1 MDLDTLPLFS
11 QINLKRKAHLRNSK
25 QLINIK
31 NCFHLLIWRGK
42 LLFRFNDG
50 KPVPYLIEKR
60 TKFINKLS
68 NYIFLG
74 EFENKNIILWDMS
87 DSREVLGN
95 TEQIGS
101 FSDGEKNYHPD
112 LPKGTYFCD
121 LRNLLP
127 LLNTKYANLC
137 ATAKGIYEWHKRV
150 NFCQSCGGKLSSE
163 KAGWEKVCQKCNFKQ
178 FPRIDP
184 VVIMLITKG
193 NDILLGRSH
202 GWPEKMYSCLAGFIE
217 PGETIEAAAERE
229 AMEES
234 GIKIK
239 NVKYITSQPWP
250 FPASLMMGCTGEAQN
265 RTIHIDKDELDDVI
279 WVSKEAVFRAL
290 NGLDKSI
297 FMARRGAIARYL
309 IEKWVAGLI

>member
-1 MDLDTLPLFS
+1 M
-11 QINLKRKAHLRNSK
+11 
-25 QLINIK
+25 
-31 NCFHLLIWRGK
+31 
-42 LLFRFNDG
+42 
-50 KPVPYLIEKR
+50 EM
-60 TKFINKLS
+60 LS

-74 EFENKNIILWDMS
+74 EFENKNIVLWDMS
-87 DSREVLGN
+87 DSKEVLGS

-101 FSDGEKNYHPD
+101 FSDGEKNYHPN

-127 LLNTKYANLC
+127 LLNTKHANLC
-137 ATAKGIYEWHKRV
+137 ATAKGMYEWHKRV

-163 KAGWEKVCQKCNFKQ
+163 KAGWEKICQKCNFKQ

-193 NDILLGRSH
+193 NDLLLGRSH

-297 FMARRGAIARYL
+297 LMARRGAIARYL
-309 IEKWVAGLI
+309 IEKWVVGLI

>member
-1 MDLDTLPLFS
+1 MDSDTLPLFS
-11 QINLKRKAHLRNSK
+11 QINLKRKAHLRDSK
-25 QLINIK
+25 QLINIR
-31 NCFHLLIWRGK
+31 NCLHLLIWRGK
-42 LLFRFNDG
+42 LLFRFNNE
-50 KPVPYLIEKR
+50 KSVPYLMEKKP
-60 TKFINKLS
+60 KFINKLS
-68 NYIFLG
+68 AYIFLG

-87 DSREVLGN
+87 DSPEVLGN
-95 TEQIGS
+95 KDQIGS

-127 LLNTKYANLC
+127 LLSDKYANLC
-137 ATAKGIYEWHKRV
+137 ATAKGIFEWNRRV

-163 KAGWEKVCQKCNFKQ
+163 KSGWEKACKKCNFKA

-184 VVIMLITKG
+184 VVIMLITRG

-217 PGETIEAAAERE
+217 PGETIEAAAQRE

-234 GIKIK
+234 GIKIT

-250 FPASLMMGCTGEAQN
+250 FPASLMMGCTAEAQN
-265 RTIHIDKDELDDVI
+265 KMIKIDRDELEDAI
-279 WVSKEAVFRAL
+279 WVSKEDVFQAI
-290 NGLDKSI
+290 NGLDNSI
-297 FMARRGAIARYL
+297 FMARRGAIARHL

>member
-11 QINLKRKAHLRNSK
+11 QVNLKRKAHLRNSK
-25 QLINIK
+25 QLIDIK
-31 NCFHLLIWRGK
+31 NCFHLLIWKGK

-50 KPVPYLIEKR
+50 KPLPYLIEKR
-60 TKFINKLS
+60 VKFMDMLS

-74 EFENKNIILWDMS
+74 EFENKNIVLWDMS
-87 DSREVLGN
+87 DSKEVLGN
-95 TEQIGS
+95 TKQIGS
-101 FSDGEKNYHPD
+101 FSDGERNYHPD

-127 LLNTKYANLC
+127 LLNTSHANLC
-137 ATAKGIYEWHKRV
+137 ATAKGMYEWHKRV
-150 NFCQSCGGKLSSE
+150 NFCQSCGGNLSSA

-250 FPASLMMGCTGEAQN
+250 FPASLMMGCIGEAQN

-297 FMARRGAIARYL
+297 FMARRGSIARYL

>member
-1 MDLDTLPLFS
+1 MKKNIAILGSTGSIGLTTLKIISENKSSFQVNLLS
-11 QINLKRKAHLRNSK
+11 TNKKVEILKKQIK
-25 QLINIK
+25 I
-31 NCFHLLIWRGK
+31 
-42 LLFRFNDG
+42 FR
-50 KPVPYLIEKR
+50 V
-60 TKFINKLS
+60 
-68 NYIFLG
+68 
-74 EFENKNIILWDMS
+74 KNIILWDIS
-87 DSREVLGN
+87 DSSEVLGN
-95 TEQIGS
+95 ADQIGS

-127 LLNTKYANLC
+127 LLNGKYANLY
-137 ATAKGIYEWHKRV
+137 ATAKGIFEWNSRV

-163 KAGWEKVCQKCNFKQ
+163 KYGWEKACRKCNFKA

-217 PGETIEAAAERE
+217 PGETIEAAAQRE

-250 FPASLMMGCTGEAQN
+250 FPASLMMGCIGEAQN
-265 RTIHIDKDELDDVI
+265 RTIKIDRDELEDAI
-279 WVSKEAVFRAL
+279 WVSKENVFQAL
-290 NGLDKSI
+290 NGLDNSI
-297 FMARRGAIARYL
+297 FMARRGAIARHL

>member
-1 MDLDTLPLFS
+1 MDLDPPPLFS
-11 QINLKRKAHLRNSK
+11 LINLRRKAHLRNSN
-25 QLINIK
+25 QLKNIK
-31 NCFHLLIWRGK
+31 DCYYLLIWRGK
-42 LLFRFNDG
+42 LLFRFNNG
-50 KPVPYLIEKR
+50 KPFPYLIDKR
-60 TKFINKLS
+60 TKFLKDLN

-74 EFENKNIILWDMS
+74 EFESKNVVLLDVS
-87 DSREVLGN
+87 DSKGVLGN
-95 TEQIGS
+95 TEEMGS
-101 FSDGEKNYHPD
+101 FNDTDRNYHPD

-127 LLNTKYANLC
+127 LLSAKYANLC
-137 ATAKGIYEWHKRV
+137 ATAKGMYEWQRRV
-150 NFCQSCGGKLSSE
+150 NFCQSCGGELSSE
-163 KAGWEKVCQKCNFKQ
+163 KAGWEKVCKECKFKQ

-184 VVIMLITKG
+184 VVIMLIKKG

-265 RTIHIDKDELDDVI
+265 KTVQIDKDELEDVI
-279 WVSKEAVFRAL
+279 WVSKEEAFRVL
-290 NGLDKSI
+290 NGLNKSI
-297 FMARRGAIARYL
+297 FMARKGAIARYL

>member
-1 MDLDTLPLFS
+1 MDSDTLPLFS
-11 QINLKRKAHLRNSK
+11 QINLKRKAHLRDSK
-25 QLINIK
+25 QLINIR
-31 NCFHLLIWRGK
+31 NCLHLLIWRGK
-42 LLFRFNDG
+42 LLFRFNNE
-50 KPVPYLIEKR
+50 KSVPYLMEKKP
-60 TKFINKLS
+60 KFINKLS
-68 NYIFLG
+68 AYIFLG

-87 DSREVLGN
+87 DSPEVLGN
-95 TEQIGS
+95 KDQIGS

-127 LLNTKYANLC
+127 LLSDKYANLC
-137 ATAKGIYEWHKRV
+137 ATAKGIFEWNRRV
-150 NFCQSCGGKLSSE
+150 NFCQYCGGKLSSE
-163 KAGWEKVCQKCNFKQ
+163 KSGWEKVCKKCNFKA

-184 VVIMLITKG
+184 VVIMLITRG

-217 PGETIEAAAERE
+217 PGETIEAAAQRE

-234 GIKIK
+234 GIKIT

-250 FPASLMMGCTGEAQN
+250 FPASLMMGCTAEAQN
-265 RTIHIDKDELDDVI
+265 RMIKIDRDELEDAI
-279 WVSKEAVFRAL
+279 WVSKEAVFQAL
-290 NGLDKSI
+290 NGLDNSI
-297 FMARRGAIARYL
+297 FMARRGAIARHL

>member
-11 QINLKRKAHLRNSK
+11 QVNLKRKAHLRNSK
-25 QLINIK
+25 QLIDIK
-31 NCFHLLIWRGK
+31 NCFHLLIWKGK

-50 KPVPYLIEKR
+50 KPLPYLIEKR
-60 TKFINKLS
+60 VKFMDMLS

-74 EFENKNIILWDMS
+74 EFENKNIVLWDMS
-87 DSREVLGN
+87 DSKEVLGN
-95 TEQIGS
+95 TKQIGS
-101 FSDGEKNYHPD
+101 FSDGERNYHPD

-127 LLNTKYANLC
+127 LLNTKNANLC
-137 ATAKGIYEWHKRV
+137 ATAKGMYEWHKRV
-150 NFCQSCGGKLSSE
+150 NFCQSCGGNLSSE

-250 FPASLMMGCTGEAQN
+250 FPASLMLGCIGEAQN

-297 FMARRGAIARYL
+297 FMARRGSIARYL

>member
-11 QINLKRKAHLRNSK
+11 QVNLKRKAHLRNSK
-25 QLINIK
+25 QLIDIK
-31 NCFHLLIWRGK
+31 NCFHLLIWKGK

-50 KPVPYLIEKR
+50 KPLPYLIEKR
-60 TKFINKLS
+60 VKFMGMLS

-74 EFENKNIILWDMS
+74 EFENKNIVLWDMS
-87 DSREVLGN
+87 NSQEVLGN

-112 LPKGTYFCD
+112 LPEGTYFCD

-127 LLNTKYANLC
+127 LLNTKHANLC

-150 NFCQSCGGKLSSE
+150 NFCQSCGGNLSSE

-178 FPRIDP
+178 FPRVDP

-229 AMEES
+229 VMEES
-234 GIKIK
+234 GIKIE
-239 NVKYITSQPWP
+239 NVRYITSQPWP
-250 FPASLMMGCTGEAQN
+250 FPASLMMGCTGQAQN
-265 RTIHIDKDELDDVI
+265 RTIQIDKDELEDAI
-279 WVSKEAVFRAL
+279 WVSKEDVFRAL

>member
-11 QINLKRKAHLRNSK
+11 QVNLKRKAHLRNSK

-31 NCFHLLIWRGK
+31 NSFHFLIWRGK
-42 LLFRFNDG
+42 LLFSFIDG
-50 KPVPYLIEKR
+50 KPLPYLIEKR
-60 TKFINKLS
+60 TKFMNELS
-68 NYIFLG
+68 NHIFLG
-74 EFENKNIILWDMS
+74 EFENRNIFLWDIS
-87 DSREVLGN
+87 DSKEVLGN
-95 TEQIGS
+95 KEQIGS

-127 LLNTKYANLC
+127 LLNTNHANLC
-137 ATAKGIYEWHKRV
+137 ATAKGLYEWHKRV

-163 KAGWEKVCQKCNFKQ
+163 KAGWEKACQKCNFKQ

-193 NDILLGRSH
+193 NDLLLGRSH

>member
-1 MDLDTLPLFS
+1 MVLDPPPLFS
-11 QINLKRKAHLRNSK
+11 QINLKRKAHLRDTK
-25 QLINIK
+25 QVTNIK
-31 NCFHLLIWRGK
+31 NCSHLLIWRGK
-42 LLFRFNDG
+42 LLFGFKYG
-50 KPVPYLIEKR
+50 KPFPYLINHK
-60 TKFINKLS
+60 TKLIKNLRK
-68 NYIFLG
+68 YIFLG
-74 EFENKNIILWDMS
+74 EFENKNVVLWDMS
-87 DSREVLGN
+87 DSKEVLGD

-101 FSDGEKNYHPD
+101 FSDSERNYHPD

-121 LRNLLP
+121 LRSLLP
-127 LLNTKYANLC
+127 ILGANYANLC
-137 ATAKGIYEWHKRV
+137 ATAKGMHEWQKRV
-150 NFCQSCGGKLSSE
+150 NFCQSCGGKLISE
-163 KAGWEKVCQKCNFKQ
+163 KAGWEKTCKKCNFKQ

-184 VVIMLITKG
+184 VVIMLIKKG

-202 GWPEKMYSCLAGFIE
+202 GWPKKMYSCLAGFIE
-217 PGETIEAAAERE
+217 PGETIEAAATRE

-265 RTIHIDKDELDDVI
+265 RTLQIDKDELEDAI
-279 WVSKEAVFRAL
+279 WVSKEEVFRAL

-297 FMARRGAIARYL
+297 FMARKGAIARYL

>member
-11 QINLKRKAHLRNSK
+11 QVNLKRKAHLRNSK

-50 KPVPYLIEKR
+50 KPVPCLIEKR

-265 RTIHIDKDELDDVI
+265 STIHIDKDELDDVI

-297 FMARRGAIARYL
+297 FMARKGAIARYL

>member
-11 QINLKRKAHLRNSK
+11 QVNLKRKAHLRNSK
-25 QLINIK
+25 QLIDIK
-31 NCFHLLIWRGK
+31 NCFHLLIWKGK

-50 KPVPYLIEKR
+50 KPLPYLIEKR
-60 TKFINKLS
+60 VKFMDMLS

-74 EFENKNIILWDMS
+74 EFENKNIVLWDMS
-87 DSREVLGN
+87 DSKEVLGN
-95 TEQIGS
+95 TKQIGS

-127 LLNTKYANLC
+127 LLNTKHANLC
-137 ATAKGIYEWHKRV
+137 ATAKGMYEWHKRV
-150 NFCQSCGGKLSSE
+150 KFCQSCGGNLSSE
-163 KAGWEKVCQKCNFKQ
+163 KAGWEKICQKCNFKQ

-250 FPASLMMGCTGEAQN
+250 FPASLMMGCIGEAQN

-297 FMARRGAIARYL
+297 FMARRGAIARFL

>member
-11 QINLKRKAHLRNSK
+11 EINLKRKAYLRDSR
-25 QLINIK
+25 QLLDFK
-31 NCFHLLIWRGK
+31 NCCHLLIWRGK

-50 KPVPYLIEKR
+50 KPVPYLLEKR
-60 TKFINKLS
+60 TKFIKNLS

-74 EFENKNIILWDMS
+74 EFENKNIVLWDMS
-87 DSREVLGN
+87 HSREVLGN
-95 TEQIGS
+95 TDQIGS
-101 FSDGEKNYHPD
+101 FNDGEKNYHPD

-127 LLNTKYANLC
+127 ILNTKYANLC

-163 KAGWEKVCQKCNFKQ
+163 KAGWEKVCEKCNFKQ

-184 VVIMLITKG
+184 VVIMLIIKG

-234 GIKIK
+234 AIKIK

-265 RTIHIDKDELDDVI
+265 RTISIDKNELEDAI
-279 WVSKEAVFRAL
+279 WVSKEDVFRAL

>member
-1 MDLDTLPLFS
+1 MDSNTLPLFS

-25 QLINIK
+25 QLINIR

-42 LLFRFNDG
+42 LLFRFNEG
-50 KPVPYLIEKR
+50 KPIPHLLEKK

-74 EFENKNIILWDMS
+74 EFESKNIILWDMS
-87 DSREVLGN
+87 DSREVLGS
-95 TEQIGS
+95 TEKIGS

-112 LPKGTYFCD
+112 LPKDTYFCD

-127 LLNTKYANLC
+127 LLNAKYANLC
-137 ATAKGIYEWHKRV
+137 ATAKGIFEWHKRV

-163 KAGWEKVCQKCNFKQ
+163 MSGWEKACEKCKFKA

-265 RTIHIDKDELDDVI
+265 RTIQIDRDELEDAI
-279 WVSKEAVFRAL
+279 WVSKEDAFQAL

-309 IEKWVAGLI
+309 IEKWIAGLI

>member
-1 MDLDTLPLFS
+1 M
-11 QINLKRKAHLRNSK
+11 N
-25 QLINIK
+25 
-31 NCFHLLIWRGK
+31 
-42 LLFRFNDG
+42 
-50 KPVPYLIEKR
+50 E
-60 TKFINKLS
+60 LS
-68 NYIFLG
+68 NHIFLG
-74 EFENKNIILWDMS
+74 EFENRNIFLWDIS
-87 DSREVLGN
+87 ESKEVLGN
-95 TEQIGS
+95 KEQIGS

-127 LLNTKYANLC
+127 LLNTNHANLC
-137 ATAKGIYEWHKRV
+137 ATAKGLYEWHKRV

-163 KAGWEKVCQKCNFKQ
+163 KAGWEKACQKCNFKQ

-193 NDILLGRSH
+193 NDLLLGRSH

-265 RTIHIDKDELDDVI
+265 TTIHIDKDELDDVI
-279 WVSKEAVFRAL
+279 WVSKEAVFQAL

>member
-11 QINLKRKAHLRNSK
+11 QVNLKRKAHLRNSK

-42 LLFRFNDG
+42 LLFRFNNG

-95 TEQIGS
+95 TEKIGS

-250 FPASLMMGCTGEAQN
+250 FPASLMMGCIGEAQN

>member
-11 QINLKRKAHLRNSK
+11 QVNLKRKAHLRNSK
-25 QLINIK
+25 QLIDLK
-31 NCFHLLIWRGK
+31 NCFHLLIWKGK

-50 KPVPYLIEKR
+50 KPFPYLIEKR
-60 TKFINKLS
+60 VKFMDKLS

-74 EFENKNIILWDMS
+74 EFENKNIVLWDMS
-87 DSREVLGN
+87 DSQEVLGK

-127 LLNTKYANLC
+127 LLNTKHANLC
-137 ATAKGIYEWHKRV
+137 ATAKGIYEWHKQV
-150 NFCQSCGGKLSSE
+150 NFCQSCGGNLSSE

-193 NDILLGRSH
+193 NDLLLGRSH

-265 RTIHIDKDELDDVI
+265 TTIHIDKDELDDVI
-279 WVSKEAVFRAL
+279 WVSKEAVFQAL

>member
-1 MDLDTLPLFS
+1 MDSDTLPLFS

-25 QLINIK
+25 QFFNIR

-50 KPVPYLIEKR
+50 KPIPYLIEKK

-87 DSREVLGN
+87 DSGEVLGN

-101 FSDGEKNYHPD
+101 FSDGERNYHPD

-121 LRNLLP
+121 LRNLIP
-127 LLNTKYANLC
+127 LLNAKYANLC
-137 ATAKGIYEWHKRV
+137 ATAKGIFEWHKRV
-150 NFCQSCGGKLSSE
+150 NFCQSCGSKLSSE
-163 KAGWEKVCQKCNFKQ
+163 KSGWEKACNKCNFKH

-217 PGETIEAAAERE
+217 PGESIEAAAERE

-250 FPASLMMGCTGEAQN
+250 FPASLMMGCTGQAQN
-265 RTIHIDKDELDDVI
+265 RTIQIDKDELEDAI
-279 WVSKEAVFRAL
+279 WVSKEDVFRAL

>member
-1 MDLDTLPLFS
+1 MDLGPPPLFS
-11 QINLKRKAHLRNSK
+11 LINLKRKAHFRNSK
-25 QLINIK
+25 QVMHIK
-31 NCFHLLIWRGK
+31 NCYHLLIWRGK

-50 KPVPYLIEKR
+50 KPFPYLINQR
-60 TKFINKLS
+60 TKFIKKLTA
-68 NYIFLG
+68 YIFLG
-74 EFENKNIILWDMS
+74 EFENKNVFLWDMS
-87 DSREVLGN
+87 DSRDVLGN
-95 TEQIGS
+95 TGQIGS
-101 FSDGEKNYHPD
+101 FNDADRNYHPD

-127 LLNTKYANLC
+127 VLNSKYANLC
-137 ATAKGIYEWHKRV
+137 ATAKGMYEWHKRV
-150 NFCQSCGGKLSSE
+150 KFCQSCGGKLSSE
-163 KAGWEKVCQKCNFKQ
+163 KAGWEKTCIKCNFKQ

-184 VVIMLITKG
+184 VVIMLIKRG

-234 GIKIK
+234 GIKLK
-239 NVKYITSQPWP
+239 NVRYITSQPWP

-265 RTIHIDKDELDDVI
+265 RSLKIDKDELEDAI
-279 WVSKEAVFRAL
+279 WVSKEQVFRAL